1 MDSGGTCTVQIL
13 MDSGGTC
20 TVQILNVEN
29 LSFFKKLI
37 FCNEERVSGYHKPR
51 ENSSSSKTFEINSEL
66 AILTSEP
73 IAYNTRKVYVI
84 I

>member
-29 LSFFKKLI
+29 LSFFKKLL
-37 FCNEERVSGYHKPR
+37 FLKRGTCVRLS
-51 ENSSSSKTFEINSEL
+51 
-66 AILTSEP
+66 
-73 IAYNTRKVYVI
+73 
-84 I
+84 